1 MNQSVSNVETTLSYS
16 INNLLCHF
24 CPAGEVKGHVF
35 DDNNQP
41 VIGANVY
48 WEGTQQG
55 TTTDVDGAF
64 KLKTRKSTNNLVVSY
79 IGYTTFV
86 MPVTNPDEPLQIT
99 LKGEVALEEVVIS
112 ERKMGTIASRTS
124 VLQTQKITYDEICR
138 AACSSL
144 PRVLRRTRL

>member
-1 MNQSVSNVETTLSYS
+1 MLKQLYITLFILFSA
-16 INNLLCHF
+16 IT
-24 CPAGEVKGHVF
+24 ARAEEVKGHVF

-79 IGYTTFV
+79 IG
-86 MPVTNPDEPLQIT
+86 
-99 LKGEVALEEVVIS
+99 
-112 ERKMGTIASRTS
+112 
-124 VLQTQKITYDEICR
+124 
-138 AACSSL
+138 
-144 PRVLRRTRL
+144 